1 MPNSTAILGKGG
13 YAVGGWRSALLEV
26 GGGYIADFGL
36 GIGDLTKKA
45 GSEQLAGD
53 RGQPRDKARDRRDR
67 QAEKH

>member
-1 MPNSTAILGKGG
+1 MP
-13 YAVGGWRSALLEV
+13 LEV
-26 GGGYIADFGL
+26 GGALCSRLEAGTLRISDWGL